1 MFGNLGKDEKGWGI
15 TTIGNCCVLNP
26 KRPKGISDELM
37 VSFVPMPAV
46 SEDGLI
52 DCSDVKPY
60 AEVKKGFTYFAEG
73 DVLFAKI
80 TPCMENG
87 KGAVAQGLSNG
98 IGAGST
104 EFHVLRSIEGISN
117 PYWLYIITRFDSFRA
132 EARKVM
138 TGTGGQLRVSIGF
151 LENYSISLPPI
162 NLQDEFETIVHQS
175 DKSKFTEHFKSQ
187 FIELFGQLP
196 EHFKHDT
203 VELGKIA
210 DMLSG
215 GTPSSKHPEYYRDK
229 YPFVTTPCLGK
240 NYINESDAVNWLS
253 EAGVQNSSTHIIPAY
268 SVMYGSR
275 VGVGKSSINICEMCT
290 NQDILSFFNIDTSK
304 YDLLFIK
311 KVMDQY
317 FDYVDTQKRGSTIK
331 GVPSDIV
338 KSIRIPKVPIEE
350 QRAFAEFTQQSD
362 KSKYVAFQETK
373 FIENLL
379 NYTYNHYFRRKNY
392 VH

>member
-26 KRPKGISDELM
+26 KRPKGNSDELM

-138 TGTGGQLRVSIGF
+138 TGTGGQLRVPIGF

-162 NLQDEFETIVHQS
+162 NLQDEFETIVH
-175 DKSKFTEHFKSQ
+175 
-187 FIELFGQLP
+187 
-196 EHFKHDT
+196 
-203 VELGKIA
+203 
-210 DMLSG
+210 
-215 GTPSSKHPEYYRDK
+215 
-229 YPFVTTPCLGK
+229 
-240 NYINESDAVNWLS
+240 
-253 EAGVQNSSTHIIPAY
+253 
-268 SVMYGSR
+268 
-275 VGVGKSSINICEMCT
+275 
-290 NQDILSFFNIDTSK
+290 
-304 YDLLFIK
+304 
-311 KVMDQY
+311 
-317 FDYVDTQKRGSTIK
+317 
-331 GVPSDIV
+331 
-338 KSIRIPKVPIEE
+338 
-350 QRAFAEFTQQSD
+350 QSD

>member
-1 MFGNLGKDEKGWGI
+1 
-15 TTIGNCCVLNP
+15 
-26 KRPKGISDELM
+26 M

-138 TGTGGQLRVSIGF
+138 TGTGGQLRVPIGF

-162 NLQDEFETIVHQS
+162 SLQDEFEAIVH
-175 DKSKFTEHFKSQ
+175 
-187 FIELFGQLP
+187 
-196 EHFKHDT
+196 
-203 VELGKIA
+203 
-210 DMLSG
+210 
-215 GTPSSKHPEYYRDK
+215 
-229 YPFVTTPCLGK
+229 
-240 NYINESDAVNWLS
+240 
-253 EAGVQNSSTHIIPAY
+253 
-268 SVMYGSR
+268 
-275 VGVGKSSINICEMCT
+275 
-290 NQDILSFFNIDTSK
+290 
-304 YDLLFIK
+304 
-311 KVMDQY
+311 
-317 FDYVDTQKRGSTIK
+317 
-331 GVPSDIV
+331 
-338 KSIRIPKVPIEE
+338 
-350 QRAFAEFTQQSD
+350 QSD
-362 KSKYVAFQETK
+362 KSKYVAFQETD

-379 NYTYNHYFRRKNY
+379 KYTYNHYFRRKNY